1 MSFFEINYS
10 KINAWLYCP
19 YLYQFSY
26 IEKKYPPRN
35 PPSSLGTSIHRA
47 LKRYA
52 MENPDLEGL
61 LSAYE
66 ESWENSG
73 YETPQLMMEYYRK
86 GARML
91 ENFWISERE
100 RESRILAAEK
110 DFEFILGDLAVRGTI
125 DRIDKKKDGKIEL
138 IEYKTGES
146 EKYAQEIYESLQLD
160 IYALALKK
168 AMNLEVYSVS
178 FWLMA
183 FNEKIEIPYDYSR
196 FEATEKFLIKTGSE
210 IKNLIFD
217 RKGDCEFCQISSLC
231 RYSEKKKI

>member
-52 MENPDLEGL
+52 LENLDLEGL

-110 DFEFILGDLAVRGTI
+110 DFEFILGDLTVRGTI

-196 FEATEKFLIKTGSE
+196 FEATEKFLLKTGSE
-210 IKNLIFD
+210 IKNIAFD
-217 RKGDCEFCQISSLC
+217 RKGDCGFCQISSLC